1 MRKSIVLFIFYV
13 FVFLFTNQEIIKID
27 FGEVIGDS
35 ENRPNVDYT
44 YDLHI
49 DYTYDLHIKEG
60 SNYFNFVR

>member
-49 DYTYDLHIKEG
+49 DYRTRNICDTI
-60 SNYFNFVR
+60 